1 MLNCALIITEIF
13 IKTKTLPWMGS
24 VVKIATIDTAYRT
37 TERSYGS
44 GSAGGVVGPQY
55 PNTGIVL

>member
-1 MLNCALIITEIF
+1 MLNCALIITEIL
-13 IKTKTLPWMGS
+13 IKTKTLLWLRS
-24 VVKIATIDTAYRT
+24 VPLSAATGTAYRT